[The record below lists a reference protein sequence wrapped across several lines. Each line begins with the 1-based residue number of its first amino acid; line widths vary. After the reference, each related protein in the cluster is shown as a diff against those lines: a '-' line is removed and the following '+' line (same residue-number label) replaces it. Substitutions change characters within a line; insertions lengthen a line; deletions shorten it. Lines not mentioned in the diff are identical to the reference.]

1 MRRNILGIHKTH
13 RIWLCAAAGIFCL
26 ALTGCAARSAGGS
39 LSRQGMTALENADYQ
54 TALADFQTAL
64 QNEEDEVVAARGL
77 GLTYFGLARYSDAAD
92 AFRQALEATDDK
104 MPETRKDIR
113 LYLILSLLRDENY
126 PEVVTECMT
135 LRSESGEMTEL
146 SYYLGCAYLGQGD
159 EQQARENFD
168 SAVALA
174 EGDYALYLQ
183 IYQAFEE
190 QSLSAVGDE
199 YLQKALSITPQ
210 TNEDRYQLGQIY
222 YYLGDYDAAHSVIDT
237 PVQENYEPAVRLLG
251 EIYLAQED
259 YAHALN
265 IYQVLLEANGE
276 SPEIYNGLALCALA
290 SSDPDGALV
299 YIETGLNLEE
309 EDGKQQ
315 LRFNE
320 MVAYENKLDFE
331 TALIK
336 AEAYVA
342 LYPTDEA
349 GQKELKFLQTQGR

>member
-1 MRRNILGIHKTH
+1 MSNIKKKSSRLAAG
-13 RIWLCAAAGIFCL
+13 CAAAMLGL
-26 ALTGCAARSAGGS
+26 LLTGCAVKSSGGS
-39 LSRQGMTALENADYQ
+39 LSRQGMAALEKADYQ

-64 QNEEDEVVAARGL
+64 QQEEDEVIAARGL
-77 GLTYFGLARYSDAAD
+77 GLTYFGLARYSDAAA
-92 AFRQALEATDDK
+92 AFRQALDATDNK

-113 LYLILSLLRDENY
+113 LYLILALLRDENY
-126 PEVVTECMT
+126 PEVITECGT
-135 LRSESGEMTEL
+135 LRSESGDMTEL

-159 EQQARENFD
+159 EDQARENFD
-168 SAVALA
+168 AAITMA
-174 EGDYALYLQ
+174 PEDYALYLQ

-199 YLQKALSITPQ
+199 YLQKALSIAPQ
-210 TNEDRYQLGQIY
+210 SNEDRYQLGQIY
-222 YYLGDYDAAHSVIDT
+222 YYLGDYDSAHSVIDST
-237 PVQENYEPAVRLLG
+237 VQDNYEPAVRLLG
-251 EIYLAQED
+251 QIYLAQED
-259 YAHALN
+259 YVHALS
-265 IYQVLLEANGE
+265 IYQQLLETKGE

-290 SSDPDGALV
+290 SDDPDTALS
-299 YIETGLNLEE
+299 YIGQGLALEE

-320 MVAYENKLDFE
+320 MVAYERKLDFE

-349 GQKELKFLQTQGR
+349 GQKELKFLRTQGG